1 MSHPVWY
8 TYSMNN
14 MKNEQPTYTLWDG
27 SKLLHTYPHT
37 REGSDAAFARAYGLG
52 AGAAIYSSRDDLVWS
67 ARDDEK
73 ESITDDFAEMDTIYD
88 ECDDYDVNSLADD

>member
-1 MSHPVWY
+1 MIMKDDKA
-8 TYSMNN
+8 TYA
-14 MKNEQPTYTLWDG
+14 LWDG

-37 REGSDAAFARAYGLG
+37 REGYDAALAQAFEYGGGWL
-52 AGAAIYSSRDDLVWS
+52 AIYSSRDDLVWS